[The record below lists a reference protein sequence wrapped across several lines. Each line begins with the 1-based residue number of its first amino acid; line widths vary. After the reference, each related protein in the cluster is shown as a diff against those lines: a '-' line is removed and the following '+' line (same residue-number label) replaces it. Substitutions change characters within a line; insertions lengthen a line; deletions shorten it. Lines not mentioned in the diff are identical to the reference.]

1 MKDAWHWLQAAQHEW
16 WFFPAAV
23 LIILTIFGVTF
34 GVRIAS
40 SRLIG
45 KIMTPRLKLHEDQVD
60 AQWATAADLEAF
72 GLVTPAKKGLRKWI
86 AR

>member
-1 MKDAWHWLQAAQHEW
+1 MKDAWLWLQHAQHEW
-16 WFFPAAV
+16 WFFPSAA
-23 LIILTIFGVTF
+23 LIIVTIFGVTF
-34 GVRIAS
+34 GVRIAA

-60 AQWATAADLEAF
+60 AQWASASDLEAF
-72 GLVTPAKKGLRKWI
+72 GLVAPKKKGLRKWT